1 MCIATDKCHQPT
13 RIFLACSLNICSK
26 TAQFLFLESSQ
37 EEGSREDECDT
48 LTKVFLTT
56 SICGVCIN

>member
-1 MCIATDKCHQPT
+1 MS
-13 RIFLACSLNICSK
+13 LANKNFPSMLPNICSK

-48 LTKVFLTT
+48 LTKVFLT